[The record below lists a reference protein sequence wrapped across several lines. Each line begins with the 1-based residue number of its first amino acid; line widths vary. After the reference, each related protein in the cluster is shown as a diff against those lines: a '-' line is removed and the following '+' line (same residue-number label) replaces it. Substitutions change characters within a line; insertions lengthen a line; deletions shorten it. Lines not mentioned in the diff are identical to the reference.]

1 MNKISSQQLE
11 NWADRLLAEY
21 DEGRRGLKSNKETL
35 SGEVDR
41 WIGDKEIHEIDIETK
56 DRIDRNQKDE
66 TYVNSM
72 IESMTYSID
81 WMRTG
86 RQPDSYRGVDK
97 RDKYRAKFYDDMDIL
112 PDINEE
118 LRKEREPLYMSRDE
132 RKHLLKVFEKF
143 SYREKQCYTMYVAEQ
158 LTMQQIADRLNLKK
172 RTVQQYIERARDKVK
187 KISA

>member
-1 MNKISSQQLE
+1 MNSKQLE

-21 DEGRRGLKSNKETL
+21 DEGRKELKSKKDFL
-35 SGEVDR
+35 SSEVDH
-41 WIGDKEIHEIDIETK
+41 WIGDKKIHEIDIETK

-72 IESMTYSID
+72 IESMTYSMD

-86 RQPDSYRGVDK
+86 RQPDMYRGVDK

-118 LRKEREPLYMSRDE
+118 LRKEREPLYMSQEQRTALIQLFRNFSDRE
-132 RKHLLKVFEKF
+132 R
-143 SYREKQCYTMYVAEQ
+143 QCYVMHTAEG
-158 LTMQQIADRLNLKK
+158 LSMQKIADRLGIKK
-172 RTVQQYIERARDKVK
+172 RTVQQYIERAREKVEK
-187 KISA
+187 VAS

>member
-1 MNKISSQQLE
+1 MNSKQVE

-21 DEGRRGLKSNKETL
+21 DEGRKDLNGMKDNLNDDFL
-35 SGEVDR
+35 PDQQ
-41 WIGDKEIHEIDIETK
+41 DKTQI
-56 DRIDRNQKDE
+56 
-66 TYVNSM
+66 NSM

-118 LRKEREPLYMSRDE
+118 LRKEREPLYMSREQRVALIQLFKNFSDRE
-132 RKHLLKVFEKF
+132 R
-143 SYREKQCYTMYVAEQ
+143 QCYVMYTAEG
-158 LTMQQIADRLNLKK
+158 LSMQKIADRLGIKK
-172 RTVQQYIERARDKVK
+172 RTVQQYIERAREKVEMVA
-187 KISA
+187 S